1 MAFGQQLLIYLW
13 PKTVNQH
20 HFHAHALDQRQV
32 LHQAGQLTRSNGF
45 TGNGHHKGFASVHMD
60 VGRDR
65 AEPRNES
72 EIEDSG
78 HGWVSLRLEQNQLV

>member
-1 MAFGQQLLIYLW
+1 MAFGQQLLIHLRA
-13 PKTVNQH
+13 KAMHQH
-20 HFHAHALDQRQV
+20 HLHAHALDQRQV
-32 LHQAGQLTRSNGF
+32 LHQAGQFASSNGL
-45 TGNGHHKGFASVHMD
+45 TGDGHHKGFATVHMD